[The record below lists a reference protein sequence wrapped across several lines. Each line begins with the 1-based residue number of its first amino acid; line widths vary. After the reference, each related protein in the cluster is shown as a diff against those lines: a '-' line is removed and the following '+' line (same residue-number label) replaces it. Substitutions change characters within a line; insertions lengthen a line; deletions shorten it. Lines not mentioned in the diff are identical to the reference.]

1 MFKKIFLS
9 NWKKNTKVFKVP
21 ADNKY
26 RGIFIT
32 VTMPARQEGS
42 QRVWKDGIAF
52 MEIKKYG
59 SVMSAYAKTAY
70 EPPKTKR
77 ESANV
82 KNTDKA
88 EFSSASKSEGAVASA
103 KASVKMSVES
113 FASPETIAALKS
125 MIADGS
131 YDIPAESVAASIL
144 G

>member
-1 MFKKIFLS
+1 MKIA
-9 NWKKNTKVFKVP
+9 

-26 RGIFIT
+26 RGIFNHCNY
-32 VTMPARQEGS
+32 ARLPGGIPVKK
-42 QRVWKDGIAF
+42 RVRKDGIAF

-59 SVMSAYAKTAY
+59 SVMPAYAKTAY

-77 ESANV
+77 GSANV

-88 EFSSASKSEGAVASA
+88 EFSSASKSEGAAAAA

>member
-1 MFKKIFLS
+1 
-9 NWKKNTKVFKVP
+9 
-21 ADNKY
+21 
-26 RGIFIT
+26 
-32 VTMPARQEGS
+32 
-42 QRVWKDGIAF
+42 

-59 SVMSAYAKTAY
+59 SVMPAYAKAAY

-77 ESANV
+77 GLANA

-88 EFSSASKSEGAVASA
+88 EFSSASKSEGAVAAA

>member
-1 MFKKIFLS
+1 
-9 NWKKNTKVFKVP
+9 
-21 ADNKY
+21 
-26 RGIFIT
+26 
-32 VTMPARQEGS
+32 
-42 QRVWKDGIAF
+42 

-59 SVMSAYAKTAY
+59 SVIPAYAKTAY

-77 ESANV
+77 GSANV